1 MNLRHSVAFA
11 LAVCCPLILPTWCV
25 AGQALADSCSRQVS
39 AQQALDAG
47 MSKAR
52 AYGYNPGAMFVEL
65 KGPMHWQSLASSSQ
79 AGALHH
85 EILEQWKS
93 DLIDHC
99 LWSFFLGCEP
109 AHTTKDGGFEGCLD
123 YPPELWVLI
132 DSASGKILHSV
143 RRTGYDARQHIDD

>member
-1 MNLRHSVAFA
+1 
-11 LAVCCPLILPTWCV
+11 
-25 AGQALADSCSRQVS
+25 
-39 AQQALDAG
+39 

-52 AYGYNPGAMFVEL
+52 AYGYNPGSMFVEL
-65 KGPMHWQSLASSSQ
+65 EGPMHWQSLASSSQ

-99 LWSFFLGCEP
+99 LWSFYLGCEP
-109 AHTTKDGGFEGCLD
+109 PHATKDGGFEGCLD
-123 YPPELWVLI
+123 YPPEFWVLI

-143 RRTGYDARQHIDD
+143 RQTGHDARQHIDD